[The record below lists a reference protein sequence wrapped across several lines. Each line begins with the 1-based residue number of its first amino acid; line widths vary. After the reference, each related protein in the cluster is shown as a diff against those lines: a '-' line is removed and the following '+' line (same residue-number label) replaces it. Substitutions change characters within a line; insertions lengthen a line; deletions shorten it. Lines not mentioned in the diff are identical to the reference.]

1 VCDTLWA
8 VGFGL
13 HFPTKD
19 IELGGGGD
27 EGRGGVEVVLTVGV
41 GSNLTQIFF
50 CFRDNSTTAVYF
62 KPR

>member
-1 VCDTLWA
+1 MCDTLWA

-50 CFRDNSTTAVYF
+50 LL
-62 KPR
+62 